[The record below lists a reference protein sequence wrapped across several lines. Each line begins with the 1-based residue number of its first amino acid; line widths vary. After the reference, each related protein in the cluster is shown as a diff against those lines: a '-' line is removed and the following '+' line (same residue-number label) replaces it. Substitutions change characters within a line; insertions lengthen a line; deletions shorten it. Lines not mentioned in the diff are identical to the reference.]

1 MAAKNDGYF
10 KERSLAMKKGLIA
23 LVILIWVIV
32 IGTVI
37 VISSAVGVWNRLNR
51 NYQAVEGAKSRYS
64 AALNTCTEKIKGV
77 WEIANQY
84 MKHESETFKAVA
96 EARSGYGS
104 AAEAFEKAAGEAKG
118 TEELTR
124 AGADAVR
131 AALAFRIQVE
141 AYPQL
146 RAAETSQENM
156 RNMEVAINEIK
167 TALDDWVTTI
177 KDYNTY
183 RGSAWASII
192 GSFMRKFPSEIK
204 YYQGDI
210 TKLNVE
216 QLNPENKGK

>member
-1 MAAKNDGYF
+1 
-10 KERSLAMKKGLIA
+10 MKKSLIG

-32 IGTVI
+32 VGV
-37 VISSAVGVWNRLNR
+37 VLVVFSAVGVWNRLNR

-84 MKHESETFKAVA
+84 MKHESETFRAVA
-96 EARSGYGS
+96 EARSGYSS
-104 AAEAFEKAAGEAKG
+104 AVDAFQKAASETKG
-118 TEELTR
+118 IEELTR
-124 AGADAVR
+124 TGTDAVR

-146 RAAETSQENM
+146 RAVESSQENM

-177 KDYNTY
+177 RDYNTY
-183 RGSAWASII
+183 RGSAWPSIM

-204 YYQGDI
+204 YYQGDL

-216 QLNPENKGK
+216 QLNPENRGKQ

>member
-1 MAAKNDGYF
+1 MTDIP
-10 KERSLAMKKGLIA
+10 KERSFEMKKGLIG

-32 IGTVI
+32 VGV
-37 VISSAVGVWNRLNR
+37 VLVVSSAVGVWNRLNR
-51 NYQAVEGAKSRYS
+51 NYQAVEGANSRYS

-84 MKHESETFKAVA
+84 LKHESETFKAVA
-96 EARSGYGS
+96 EARSGYS
-104 AAEAFEKAAGEAKG
+104 AAVDAFQKAASETKG
-118 TEELTR
+118 IEELTR
-124 AGADAVR
+124 TGTDAVR

-146 RAAETSQENM
+146 RAVETSQENM

-177 KDYNTY
+177 RDYNTY
-183 RGSAWASII
+183 RGSAWPSII

-204 YYQGDI
+204 YYQGDV

-216 QLNPENKGK
+216 QLNPENRGKQ